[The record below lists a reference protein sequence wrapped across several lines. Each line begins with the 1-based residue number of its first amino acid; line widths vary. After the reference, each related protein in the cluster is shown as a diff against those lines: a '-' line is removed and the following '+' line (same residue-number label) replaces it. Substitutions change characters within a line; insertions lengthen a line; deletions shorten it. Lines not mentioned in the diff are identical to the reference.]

1 MTTAKE
7 YRKMAEDAE
16 QQSADSFERCDTDG
30 FLSQWA
36 SGLTA
41 QKYRLQANIEDNG
54 GAAWFV
60 GLYAGSER
68 VPAKQ
73 IPTPCTE
80 LPGCCAMMQRQS
92 MGALFLSERRAESK
106 RNEGFAKVLKLQ
118 TRKQLFA
125 AAGAGLA
132 VQPGSARCALA
143 MNGAWMPKR

>member
-73 IPTPCTE
+73 IPTPYGVAW
-80 LPGCCAMMQRQS
+80 LLRDDAAAKYGRFVPV
-92 MGALFLSERRAESK
+92 GAKSRKQKKLGLR
-106 RNEGFAKVLKLQ
+106 EGFEVANAK
-118 TRKQLFA
+118 A
-125 AAGAGLA
+125 AIRGSGARA
-132 VQPGSARCALA
+132 
-143 MNGAWMPKR
+143 

>member
-106 RNEGFAKVLKLQ
+106 RN
-118 TRKQLFA
+118 
-125 AAGAGLA
+125 
-132 VQPGSARCALA
+132 
-143 MNGAWMPKR
+143 